1 MTQRRLL
8 SPRFV
13 LPPLSIA
20 ILATSAS
27 AAGDASRT
35 AISFICKAERQAGRD
50 AGPRRLAIEGG
61 MGAGGFAIPT
71 RSPEAQAWFN
81 YGMVLLHAFYHGD
94 AKLAFDKAVAA
105 DPDCAMCRLGQAISR
120 GPTQNFDLEPDE
132 VKAALDL
139 AKTAQAAARTP
150 AEKIIGEAL
159 VKRYEAKPDAKAEVE
174 FAAALQRAFALEPT
188 YVDLPLIAAGARL
201 TAYRRGDK
209 AEAAATVALLEPIL
223 RREPDNVGA
232 IHYYI
237 HATEFAGRPEDA
249 LPYARRLAGLAPKAS
264 HLIHM
269 AAHTFLP
276 VGLYEDAA
284 AVNAAALDVDT
295 EHAKATGVGGP
306 LGKPDYYPHNLTFGM
321 GGALMAGDSAL
332 ALKFAD
338 HTPLAFP
345 PGARPN
351 TGYLFGRS
359 YVAYGRFAPARALSL
374 PAPPAGDM
382 FRSVMWRYGRGEAF
396 AAQGDAAAIRAER
409 AAMVAGMGEAPKTY
423 TATTGPL
430 EIGRRVLDGRAAM
443 LEGRPMDAAR
453 IFAEAADFQDSMGWG
468 RDPPPW
474 WYPVRRSQAAALLKA
489 GDAQGAAKA
498 ARASLAKWPKDGLA
512 LWVLSQ
518 AEQRLGD
525 AKQAGAD
532 LAAAKVA
539 WRGDLR
545 RMRLDLI

>member
-1 MTQRRLL
+1 MTQRRSNSRRLFLL
-8 SPRFV
+8 
-13 LPPLSIA
+13 PLSIA

-35 AISFICKAERQAGRD
+35 AISFICRAERQAGRD
-50 AGPRRLAIEGG
+50 AGPRRLAIEDG
-61 MGAGGFAIPT
+61 MGTGGFNVPT

-150 AEKIIGEAL
+150 VEKILGDAL

-174 FAAALQRAFALEPT
+174 FAAALQRAAAMEPT
-188 YVDLPLIAAGARL
+188 YVDLPLIAAGALL
-201 TAYRRGDK
+201 TANHRGDTTT
-209 AEAAATVALLEPIL
+209 ATTTVALLEPIL
-223 RREPDNVGA
+223 RREPNNVGA

-237 HATEFAGRPEDA
+237 HATEFAGRPGDA
-249 LPYARRLAGLAPKAS
+249 LPYARRLASLAPKAS

-295 EHAKATGVGGP
+295 EHAKATGIAGA

-321 GGALMAGDSAL
+321 GGALMAGDGPL

-338 HTPLAFP
+338 HIPLAFP

-359 YVAYGRFAPARALSL
+359 YVAYGRFAPAHALSL
-374 PAPPAGDM
+374 PAPPAGDTL
-382 FRSVMWRYGRGEAF
+382 RSVMWRYGRGEAL
-396 AAQGDAAAIRAER
+396 AARGDAAAVRAER
-409 AAMVAGMGEAPKTY
+409 EAMAAGMGEAPKTY
-423 TATTGPL
+423 TTTTGPM

-443 LEGRPMDAAR
+443 LEGRAKDAAR
-453 IFAEAADFQDSMGWG
+453 IFAGAAAFQESFDWG

-474 WYPVRRSQAAALLKA
+474 WYPVRRSEAAALLKA
-489 GDAQGAAKA
+489 GDAAGAAKA
-498 ARASLAKWPKDGLA
+498 ARASLAKWPRDGLA

-518 AEQRLGD
+518 AERRLGEFGQARAHMAE
-525 AKQAGAD
+525 AKA
-532 LAAAKVA
+532 A
-539 WRGDLR
+539 WRGDLG
-545 RMRLDLI
+545 RMRLDLV